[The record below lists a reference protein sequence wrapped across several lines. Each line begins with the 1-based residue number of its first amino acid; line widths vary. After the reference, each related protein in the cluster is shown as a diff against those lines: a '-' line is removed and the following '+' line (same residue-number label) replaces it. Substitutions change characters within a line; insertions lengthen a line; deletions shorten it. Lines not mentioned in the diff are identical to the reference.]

1 MPSKRNDRADRG
13 RRAARPSTNQPPR
26 GRCRAS
32 SACGN
37 IAAVSDGA
45 GHVLL
50 LRPDSVLVDVPKG
63 DARNRLSAA
72 LPKLIPGARAE
83 FADDDLGIVTLRVQ
97 PQPSVA
103 GRTYR
108 RRARRAAQ
116 GDRRR
121 RGHAGNTA
129 QGRVRAEYNHVVIGA
144 QSVTGSP
151 LGVTASWAGDMAFVG
166 TITDETIDGE
176 PVILSTAMPCPPPA
190 GNLRQPL
197 NIPGKTPPRVLV
209 LDTGLRTEMLPGPT
223 KRSRMIRRAEHEQL
237 RACRTRPGAQ
247 WLLSDEPGL
256 VDDEDETNDDG
267 RSILD
272 FEAGHGTFIA
282 GIIRQICPDAIVHSA
297 GVLSSFGDG
306 DVYGVIRAFERV
318 LAEIG
323 DVDIVVMS
331 FGTNLV
337 GDRPGLFGRE
347 LTRLLGDAI
356 GIAAA
361 GNQSTCRPYF
371 PAALPDVIG
380 VGGLAAD
387 GKAWFTNF
395 GGWVDACASRRRGE
409 HVLHE
414 LRRDPPH
421 PGSAHGCGHPDRH
434 PPVSRVGALE
444 RHQLRRTQ
452 GRRAH
457 RPGDVP
463 QRPPGRNWP
472 RRVGADDVLQA
483 LPLPGPRHRVQRLTA
498 RVDLLPSEC

>member
-1 MPSKRNDRADRG
+1 M
-13 RRAARPSTNQPPR
+13 
-26 GRCRAS
+26 
-32 SACGN
+32 
-37 IAAVSDGA
+37 I
-45 GHVLL
+45 
-50 LRPDSVLVDVPKG
+50 VD
-63 DARNRLSAA
+63 
-72 LPKLIPGARAE
+72 
-83 FADDDLGIVTLRVQ
+83 ADDMLGTLRK
-97 PQPSVA
+97 A
-103 GRTYR
+103 GF
-108 RRARRAAQ
+108 A
-116 GDRRR
+116 
-121 RGHAGNTA
+121 
-129 QGRVRAEYNHVVIGA
+129 AEYNHVVIGA
-144 QSVTGSP
+144 QAVTGSP

-197 NIPGKTPPRVLV
+197 NIPGKTPPRVLA
-209 LDTGLRTEMLPGPT
+209 LDTGLRTEMLRGPA
-223 KRSRMIRRAEHEQL
+223 KRSRMIRRPEHEQL

-267 RSILD
+267 RDILD

-318 LAEIG
+318 LKSIG

-361 GNQSTCRPYF
+361 GNREHVPALLPRCPPRRHRRRRP
-371 PAALPDVIG
+371 G
-380 VGGLAAD
+380 
-387 GKAWFTNF
+387 
-395 GGWVDACASRRRGE
+395 GGWQGLVHQLRRVGRRVRPGHRRGE

-444 RHQLRRTQ
+444 RHQLRRT
-452 GRRAH
+452 
-457 RPGDVP
+457 
-463 QRPPGRNWP
+463 
-472 RRVGADDVLQA
+472 
-483 LPLPGPRHRVQRLTA
+483 
-498 RVDLLPSEC
+498 

>member
-1 MPSKRNDRADRG
+1 M
-13 RRAARPSTNQPPR
+13 
-26 GRCRAS
+26 
-32 SACGN
+32 
-37 IAAVSDGA
+37 I
-45 GHVLL
+45 
-50 LRPDSVLVDVPKG
+50 VD
-63 DARNRLSAA
+63 
-72 LPKLIPGARAE
+72 AE
-83 FADDDLGIVTLRVQ
+83 DMLGTLRK
-97 PQPSVA
+97 A
-103 GRTYR
+103 GF
-108 RRARRAAQ
+108 A
-116 GDRRR
+116 
-121 RGHAGNTA
+121 
-129 QGRVRAEYNHVVIGA
+129 AEYNHVVIGA

-267 RSILD
+267 RDILD

-318 LAEIG
+318 LKAIG

-395 GGWVDACASRRRGE
+395 GGWVDACAPAVDVVSTFFTSFDE
-409 HVLHE
+409 ILHI
-414 LRRDPPH
+414 RDPHTGVVTPTVTRRYREWARWSGTSFAA
-421 PGSAHGCGHPDRH
+421 PKVA
-434 PPVSRVGALE
+434 ALIAQE
-444 RHQLRRTQ
+444 MYLN
-452 GRRAH
+452 G
-457 RPGDVP
+457 RPGET
-463 QRPPGRNWP
+463 GRDAWERMTSFKHFRYP
-472 RRVGADDVLQA
+472 
-483 LPLPGPRHRVQRLTA
+483 
-498 RVDLLPSEC
+498 DLGIVFNV